1 MNMDKENIEDFIQF
15 FAEDKIIERGKEL
28 LRDNVISLSHYTK
41 KTDTLHFKVKGT
53 KLYTVRIKNLL
64 NNNINASCS

>member
-28 LRDNVISLSHYTK
+28 LRDNVIFFLIIQKRQTHYT
-41 KTDTLHFKVKGT
+41 L
-53 KLYTVRIKNLL
+53 R
-64 NNNINASCS
+64 